1 MKCDRAPPAPHREDA
16 TRSPFPVQRE
26 GRAGQ
31 HVPPESQPGEST
43 TVQSAIGQGADP
55 GAVGEA
61 RRLERGRPPG
71 RGARDR
77 IVNTRAGRPAEL
89 AEKVERQV
97 ALHAGLHLQTGDLA
111 PEARLARRLQAFL
124 DGLLGPGGSVA
135 AHLSTP
141 TVHRL

>member
-1 MKCDRAPPAPHREDA
+1 MSPPSPSPGNPPRFRAPSGKAPIPAPSAR
-16 TRSPFPVQRE
+16 
-26 GRAGQ
+26 
-31 HVPPESQPGEST
+31 PGVWS
-43 TVQSAIGQGADP
+43 
-55 GAVGEA
+55 EA
-61 RRLERGRPPG
+61 APPG